1 MDTPTMDIEQAALD
15 ALRGEK
21 IMVGVYG
28 EGVDIL
34 VALDHADV
42 PEVINDFTDH
52 FSQRDPVD
60 TAKKTLRAAML
71 LVGKVPRHAQA
82 NLIAPALVLASSTP
96 HGIDDAIAIEVT
108 ISADDVQVEIFDL
121 GGLETSETIH

>member
-1 MDTPTMDIEQAALD
+1 MDIEHAAKA

-21 IMVGVYG
+21 IMIGVYG

-42 PEVINDFTDH
+42 PEVINNFTEY
-52 FSQRDPVD
+52 FSKRDPVD
-60 TAKKTLRAAML
+60 TAKKTLRAAMM
-71 LVGKVPRHAQA
+71 LVGQLPPHAQA

-96 HGIDDAIAIEVT
+96 SGIDGAMAIEITV
-108 ISADDVQVEIFDL
+108 SADDVQVEIYDL
-121 GGLETSETIH
+121 GNLETPMTVH